1 MLRSLYKMMWYLLM
15 TYPHPLVYFKSSLH
29 YFKYLI
35 PCKCYVSSCQC
46 MANSDLLFGA
56 FWNFFPNIFDTGLVE
71 SKDLELADLEGCLCH
86 KWRGLTTDICCF
98 RVLEAQSPRLKRW
111 QAWFPLWGRICSAL
125 APSLCWLAGNLW
137 HHWLVEASSQSVFI
151 FPWCPPCVCLLLQFP
166 F

>member
-15 TYPHPLVYFKSSLH
+15 TYPYPLVYFKSSLH

-86 KWRGLTTDICCF
+86 KWRGF
-98 RVLEAQSPRLKRW
+98 NNR
-111 QAWFPLWGRICSAL
+111 
-125 APSLCWLAGNLW
+125 
-137 HHWLVEASSQSVFI
+137 H
-151 FPWCPPCVCLLLQFP
+151 LLLQGSGGPESKIKALAGLIPSVRQNLFSACSEP
-166 F
+166 LLVGW